1 MDSFTGNDD
10 YLLYQIAKMY
20 YLDEMPQDAIAKKV
34 GFSRSYISR
43 LLDKAKER
51 KIVTFVV
58 VNPLDRTVQDLEER
72 LRAAYGLRFV
82 AIADV
87 SESEY
92 KRSLFHPMNEI
103 LAAKANAILPDFL
116 SKSRVV
122 ALGFG
127 AALYT
132 MSKTLP
138 RGHLSHD
145 VLFMPAVGTTGACSP
160 QTQSNTIVDNIA
172 SAFGARSY
180 YTNIPIVIDQH
191 EVASTLFPS
200 RFGELMQH
208 WGEVDTVIVGLGVRY
223 HEAGDAF
230 SLNEAS
236 EEYREAVA
244 KADAVGDLLTR
255 YFREDGSEIE
265 LDKAYVRTAITLE
278 RLSEIERVLCVAGG
292 PAKLRG
298 IRTAIKSGY
307 VNCLVTDLVTA
318 RKLISLEENA

>member
-87 SESEY
+87 SESEH

-191 EVASTLFPS
+191 EVESTLFPS

-208 WGEVDTVIVGLGVRY
+208 WSEVDTVIVGLGVRY

-292 PAKLRG
+292 PTKLRG
-298 IRTAIKSGY
+298 IHTAIKSGY

-318 RKLISLEENA
+318 RKLIALEENA

>member
-1 MDSFTGNDD
+1 MNSLNGNDD

-20 YLDEMPQDAIAKKV
+20 YLDDMSQDAIAKEV

-43 LLDKAKER
+43 LLDKAKRR
-51 KIVTFVV
+51 KVVTFVV
-58 VNPLDRTVQDLEER
+58 TNPLDRTVQDLEER
-72 LRAAYGLRFV
+72 LRSIYGLKYV

-92 KRSLFHPMNEI
+92 KRSLLQPINEI
-103 LAAKANAILPDFL
+103 LATKANAILPEFL

-132 MSKTLP
+132 MSKKLP
-138 RGHLSHD
+138 HTRTPHD
-145 VLFMPAVGTTGACSP
+145 ILFLPAVGTTGACSS
-160 QTQSNTIVDNIA
+160 QSQSNIIVDNIA

-180 YTNIPIVIDQH
+180 FTNIPIVVDQH
-191 EVASTLFPS
+191 EVESTLFPN
-200 RFGELMQH
+200 RYGELMQH
-208 WGEVDTVIVGLGVRY
+208 WSKVDTAIVGLGVGY
-223 HEAGDAF
+223 HESGDAF

-236 EEYREAVA
+236 EGYRKAVA
-244 KADAVGDLLTR
+244 KAGAVGDILTR
-255 YFREDGSEIE
+255 YFREDGSEVE
-265 LDKAYVRTAITLE
+265 LDKLYVRTAISLE
-278 RLSEIERVLCVAGG
+278 RLSTIERVLCVAGG

-307 VNCLVTDLVTA
+307 VNCLVTDLITA
-318 RKLISLEENA
+318 RDLIALEEAV